1 MKKLSRSKL
10 VAKLDK
16 LFSIYIRLKYSDNE
30 WFCKCYTCWKKMKRN
45 DKDCSCWHRI
55 SRSVQFLRRNK
66 NNARPQCM
74 RRCNSKLSWNG
85 EPVIFRRNLIQ
96 DIWIEEVERIENQ
109 YIKYR
114 QDITKFKVY
123 DYEIEEM
130 IAEYKQLVKELAE
143 KKNIEIKV

>member
-1 MKKLSRSKL
+1 
-10 VAKLDK
+10 
-16 LFSIYIRLKYSDNE
+16 
-30 WFCKCYTCWKKMKRN
+30 
-45 DKDCSCWHRI
+45 
-55 SRSVQFLRRNK
+55 
-66 NNARPQCM
+66 M